1 MKCRD
6 VKLEYV
12 VVTLMVQNTNISHTK
27 RAIQVWS
34 FLLNSCFDVVVLYCF
49 CFIISSVSSSSCI
62 SFSHSK
68 LILIYV
74 RYSNE
79 NTINFCRN
87 NYILRNK
94 QLTWKYLELISWNLM
109 MYYNFHIMRNK
120 SIIRIHSMSHNPHL
134 FILVYNKVL
143 YYNIPTL
150 EYKHMYYI
158 TILSRAKR
166 CCSE

>member
-62 SFSHSK
+62 SFSHFK
-68 LILIYV
+68 LIQIYV

-79 NTINFCRN
+79 STINFCKN
-87 NYILRNK
+87 NDILRNNRLFSNK
-94 QLTWKYLELISWNLM
+94 SIKKLQLIPWNLM
-109 MYYNFHIMRNK
+109 MNYVLHIMRNK
-120 SIIRIHSMSHNPHL
+120 SFFYSKRESTLWDIIRIYLS
-134 FILVYNKVL
+134 L
-143 YYNIPTL
+143 YII
-150 EYKHMYYI
+150 KFFI
-158 TILSRAKR
+158 TIFLS
-166 CCSE
+166 

>member
-34 FLLNSCFDVVVLYCF
+34 FLLNSCFDVVVWYCF

-62 SFSHSK
+62 SFSHFK
-68 LILIYV
+68 LIPIHV

-79 NTINFCRN
+79 NSINFLCKN
-87 NYILRNK
+87 NNFLKKSR
-94 QLTWKYLELISWNLM
+94 LM
-109 MYYNFHIMRNK
+109 MPICYIAITFNYKRSFYYSNFYA
-120 SIIRIHSMSHNPHL
+120 IRWCMVHD
-134 FILVYNKVL
+134 
-143 YYNIPTL
+143 
-150 EYKHMYYI
+150 
-158 TILSRAKR
+158 A
-166 CCSE
+166 